1 MPSLRRTRKP
11 KAKAP
16 ASKSKSQG
24 KPRAKAQ
31 PRKSAP
37 KVHPSVK
44 AAQELGLD
52 VSPAERHF
60 LENSQNVPTE
70 GNPLQG
76 RTF

>member
-1 MPSLRRTRKP
+1 MVRKRSKV
-11 KAKAP
+11 KAEA
-16 ASKSKSQG
+16 
-24 KPRAKAQ
+24 KPRAKSS
-31 PRKSAP
+31 PRKSQP

-52 VSPAERHF
+52 VSPAERAF
-60 LENSQNVPTE
+60 LETSQNVPSE

>member
-1 MPSLRRTRKP
+1 MVRKRNKAQTKP
-11 KAKAP
+11 KAKSA
-16 ASKSKSQG
+16 
-24 KPRAKAQ
+24 
-31 PRKSAP
+31 PRKTQP

-52 VSPAERHF
+52 VSPAERAF
-60 LENSQNVPTE
+60 LETSQNVPSE

>member
-1 MPSLRRTRKP
+1 MVRKRNKAQAKP
-11 KAKAP
+11 KAKSA
-16 ASKSKSQG
+16 
-24 KPRAKAQ
+24 
-31 PRKSAP
+31 PRKTQP

-52 VSPAERHF
+52 VSPAERAF
-60 LENSQNVPTE
+60 LETSQNVPSE

>member
-1 MPSLRRTRKP
+1 MPKLPRKRNKAQAKP
-11 KAKAP
+11 KATAT
-16 ASKSKSQG
+16 
-24 KPRAKAQ
+24 
-31 PRKSAP
+31 PRKSTP

>member
-1 MPSLRRTRKP
+1 MPKLPRKRSKAQAKP
-11 KAKAP
+11 KATTA
-16 ASKSKSQG
+16 
-24 KPRAKAQ
+24 
-31 PRKSAP
+31 PRKTAP

-44 AAQELGLD
+44 AATELGLD

-60 LENSQNVPTE
+60 LETSQNVPTE